1 MFQSLQ
7 ESNKPTQN
15 NAKSDSVLSSSFKAL
30 TEDDMKNLYFG
41 DFMKSKDETRLYEE
55 IRDLDKLKEVIILRD
70 KLLSMEKFIQFG
82 EKKY

>member
-1 MFQSLQ
+1 VFQSLQ